1 MKIGVL
7 RVSVQGE
14 KKNSKGYY
22 NSQFLGLAK
31 ALDRLF
37 DEVVVYEHILR
48 GQIES
53 TEEISGCKHAILHR
67 IAVKNIGVNGIVRL
81 SKLDVS
87 MDVLV
92 LFSDIQLSV
101 PRIYRWA
108 KRNHIIVLPYI
119 GVLESHSISPF
130 NRSLMKIVINRNIKT
145 YKKCHCLAKTPYIRQ
160 KLVESG
166 IRDVSLMPVG
176 LDTFLLKKDYFKIS
190 REECAK
196 EFGILPE
203 HKVVLF
209 VGRLMEEKQ
218 PLRMIDIFNDIC
230 SIEPEFRLFM
240 IGDGE
245 LKKSVI
251 NKVEKL
257 GLSEYVRMIDSFPNQ
272 DMWKLYR
279 IADSFVNLNEQEIF
293 GMAILEAMYYGCK
306 VVALHA
312 PGPDFIIE
320 DEISGILC
328 NANKDIVQ
336 GILNDADYSVRAKER
351 VVDYFTWDV
360 TSRKI
365 PEVIKNLAGGY

>member
-14 KKNSKGYY
+14 KKNSIGYY

-31 ALDRLF
+31 ALDKLF
-37 DEVVVYEHILR
+37 DEVIVYEHILW

-53 TEEISGCKHAILHR
+53 TEEISGCTHVILHR
-67 IAVKNIGVNGIVRL
+67 VAVKNIGVNGIVRL
-81 SKLDVS
+81 SKLDSS

-108 KRNHIIVLPYI
+108 KQNHIMVLPYI
-119 GVLESHSISPF
+119 GVLESHSISPL
-130 NRSLMKIVINRNIKT
+130 NRLLMKIVINRNIKT
-145 YKKCHCLAKTPYIRQ
+145 YKNCHCLAKTPFIRE
-160 KLVESG
+160 KLVKNG
-166 IRDVSLMPVG
+166 INDVSLMPVG
-176 LDTFLLKKDYFKIS
+176 LDTFLLKKDYCKIS
-190 REECAK
+190 RAECAK
-196 EFGILPE
+196 EFGILSE
-203 HKVVLF
+203 HKVILF

-218 PLRMIDIFNDIC
+218 PLRMIDIFNNIC
-230 SIEPEFRLFM
+230 SIDSGFRLFM

-245 LKKSVI
+245 LKKAVI
-251 NKVEKL
+251 DKVKKL
-257 GLSEYVRMIDSFPNQ
+257 GLSEYVRMIDRFPNQ
-272 DMWKLYR
+272 DMWKLYK

-320 DEISGILC
+320 DKISGMLC
-328 NANKDIVQ
+328 NTDKDIIQ
-336 GILNDADYSVRAKER
+336 GILDDTDYSVKSKER
-351 VVDYFTWDV
+351 VVNYFTWDV
-360 TSRKI
+360 TSKKI
-365 PEVIKNLAGGY
+365 PEVIKNLTGGY